1 MRSYSYVKMLVD
13 GKETATLDII
23 RIGNTFSVYEYDAT
37 VFVGSHC
44 QVVDF
49 INKWI
54 DAKSDMREY
63 LETAGHTV
71 EFIQLIK

>member
-1 MRSYSYVKMLVD
+1 MRTYSYVKMLVD

-23 RIGNTFSVYEYDAT
+23 RIGNTFSVYEYDVV
-37 VFVGSHC
+37 VFVGSHG
-44 QVVDF
+44 QVVDY

-54 DAKSDMREY
+54 DAKEDIRNY

-71 EFIQLIK
+71 DFIQLIK